1 MILEI
6 SYTCGQQISN
16 LSILQLMCAIQ
27 EIHIF
32 KNNLKYS
39 DFKDNFN
46 YTIDKSRSSGYTN
59 VQPMVWFFFEV
70 IIICFDKQ

>member
-39 DFKDNFN
+39 DFKRQLQLYNRQKQIVGL
-46 YTIDKSRSSGYTN
+46 YKCTTN
-59 VQPMVWFFFEV
+59 GLVFFEV